1 MHQRIQVKPG
11 THVPQTH
18 PPPRSVHLPVQ
29 SQDLIGIH
37 EFKGRFMD
45 PWCVSTPDLTK
56 KVKKYKIV
64 DFGLVLLI

>member
-1 MHQRIQVKPG
+1 MYHKPIHHQGPC
-11 THVPQTH
+11 TS
-18 PPPRSVHLPVQ
+18 RSK

>member
-29 SQDLIGIH
+29 KPGSY
-37 EFKGRFMD
+37 RD
-45 PWCVSTPDLTK
+45 PRIQRTVHGSLVRVHPLFNK